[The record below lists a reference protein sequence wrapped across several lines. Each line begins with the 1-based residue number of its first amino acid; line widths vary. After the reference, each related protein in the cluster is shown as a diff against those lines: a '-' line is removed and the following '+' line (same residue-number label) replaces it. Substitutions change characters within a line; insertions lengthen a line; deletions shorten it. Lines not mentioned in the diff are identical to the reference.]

1 MSTFQELRIVD
12 NFYQTSLF
20 YPMPAVLVSTL
31 TDEGKTTCGP
41 YSLLAPFYVA
51 GKPYYAFMLECRN
64 SSNTAQNLI
73 KHKKCAI
80 NFLPDDRKTFKE
92 MVRLGWP
99 GDTPAEKMKGFRFH
113 LEEGLRKAEDPE
125 GTYPQVITEAVQA
138 VECTWVD
145 TLDNAQNDG
154 PLPEGADHY
163 ELEAYHDFNGI
174 TTPYGAHF
182 VLKIDKILM
191 KEQYRNAIVNGVK
204 SGDFPHLPVDY
215 GYRDSKNFWYH
226 KHRRLLPELL
236 PQRQTTVAS
245 VRYAADRLQTEVKF
259 TDAALEKL
267 VKVPRV
273 FLPTVL
279 KGCVKW
285 AEENGVKVIDVKE
298 MEIINDKRS
307 KEKGK

>member
-31 TDEGKTTCGP
+31 TDEGTTTCGP

-113 LEEGLRKAEDPE
+113 LEDGLRKAEDPE

-163 ELEAYHDFNGI
+163 ELETYHDFNGI